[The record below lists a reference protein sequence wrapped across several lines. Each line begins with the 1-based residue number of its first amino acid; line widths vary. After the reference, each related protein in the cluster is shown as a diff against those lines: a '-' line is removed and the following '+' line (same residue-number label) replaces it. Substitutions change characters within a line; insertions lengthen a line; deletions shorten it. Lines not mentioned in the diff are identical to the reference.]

1 MAPTSPSTAEVYP
14 EKERKPLEKV
24 GQPKWQRIIVLSV
37 LGYEG
42 AGALTGGGLLIA
54 APDGRLMDM
63 PVEIMHGAFRDFFI
77 PGIILFGL
85 GILATAAFISVL
97 YRRRS
102 GWILASFSLGGF
114 AVWFWVEIAILLD
127 LHWLHFMWGLPVLVG
142 GLAAIPLVPEEYRR
156 KALLLCGILS
166 SLLYAVI
173 NIIVPTQW
181 KAYDSTS
188 QVVSEL
194 SAIGAPTQTLWM
206 VLATPYTFLMIAF
219 GWGVWKSAAGNRRLR
234 VAGSLL
240 IAYGALGVL
249 WPFAPMHLRETLAA
263 GGGTFSDT
271 MHLALGAVT
280 QILYLLA
287 LAFAAS
293 ALGGNFR
300 RYSIT
305 TCVVLLVFGVLTFL
319 GASGLGKNEPTPLI
333 GIWQRINIGVF
344 LLWVT
349 VLAIVLTNQRLP
361 SKT

>member
-1 MAPTSPSTAEVYP
+1 MISHKTISISQ
-14 EKERKPLEKV
+14 PLEKM
-24 GQPKWQRIIVLSV
+24 GQPKWQRIILLSV

-42 AGALTGGGLLIA
+42 TGALTGGSLLML

-77 PGIILFGL
+77 PGVILFGL
-85 GILATAAFISVL
+85 GILATAAFVAVL
-97 YRRRS
+97 RRTRS
-102 GWILASFSLGGF
+102 NWVLASSSLGGF

-127 LHWLHFMWGLPVLVG
+127 LHWLHLMWGLPVIVG
-142 GLAAIPLVPEEYRR
+142 GLAAVPLVPEEYRR
-156 KALLLCGILS
+156 KVLLLCGILS
-166 SLLYAVI
+166 SLLYAAI

-181 KAYDSTS
+181 KTYDSSS

-194 SAIGAPTQTLWM
+194 SAIGAPTQTLWV
-206 VLATPYTFLMIAF
+206 VLATPYTFLIIAF
-219 GWGVWKSAAGNRRLR
+219 GWGVWKSAAENRRLR
-234 VAGSLL
+234 VAGTFL
-240 IAYGALGVL
+240 IAYGALGFL

-280 QILYLLA
+280 EMLYLLA

-293 ALGGNFR
+293 ALGGDFR

-319 GASGLGKNEPTPLI
+319 GAPGIGKNEPTPLI
-333 GIWQRINIGVF
+333 GIWERINIGVF
-344 LLWVT
+344 LLWVV
-349 VLAIVLTNQRLP
+349 VLATILLRRELAAGVER
-361 SKT
+361 